1 MDQTS
6 DLKVFISGRESKCD
20 ECKEDLGH
28 HAWITLDKKKGA
40 LCLACADLDHL
51 VFLASGN
58 AALSRRARR
67 SSVLSAIV
75 LKWSHGRKRYE
86 RQGILVEEKALEM
99 AESECLADE
108 ESRAR
113 RREREAERRAE
124 SDRDYIEQFARRVR
138 ALFPMCPAQR
148 EFTIADHA
156 WRKYS
161 GRIGRTATAK
171 RFEESAIRLAVIAH
185 IRHSETFYDQ
195 LLAKGYD
202 REEAR
207 ARIEE
212 KVLKI
217 LRAWRQS

>member
-6 DLKVFISGRESKCD
+6 EIKVFISGRKSKCD

-51 VFLASGN
+51 VYLAAGN

-67 SSVLSAIV
+67 NAVLFAIV
-75 LKWSHGRKRYE
+75 LKWSHSRKRYE
-86 RQGILVEEKALEM
+86 RQGILVEEEALEM

-113 RREREAERRAE
+113 RQEREAERRAE

-138 ALFPMCPAQR
+138 ELFPTCPAQR
-148 EFTIADHA
+148 EFIIADHA
-156 WRKYS
+156 CRKYS

-185 IRHSETFYDQ
+185 IRHSETSYDQ

-207 ARIEE
+207 ARVEE
-212 KVLKI
+212 KVLKK
-217 LRAWRQS
+217 LGAWRRS